1 MPNNV
6 ISGSKLCCLLSV
18 FLSSSFFASAVLAQE
33 VRTAPGIEELLNK
46 FVDNGAHQLFE
57 GTFIYLFE
65 DAVQT
70 IKVHRKTNK
79 QGIVQEEFIPLDSL
93 KQQTRRLLTNHY
105 CSLDNAWHYQFQAI
119 SSSFPFR
126 INNHY
131 QDLQKNYHFSL
142 IENVSVAGVPALGLA
157 IKARDNYRYGYELWF
172 EPETATLLKYKLIG
186 QNKNVIEQYMFTNI
200 AFVKQIKSDNA
211 GKHTSTAQTEAIKS
225 CEEKFQGLSAEFK
238 HYFKQNKIPQGY
250 TPVSFR
256 KAVISNSSSHSEH
269 TAYQFQLSDGIASVS
284 IFIEQIAEPLSEPRS
299 KQPSSKREG
308 SEQKGEAKKRVNGV
322 LKLGPVSVA
331 GKTIGNHQIT
341 VLGAI
346 PVSSAMHFLDAVK
359 RPKEEPEI

>member
-1 MPNNV
+1 MLNKAISDWNV
-6 ISGSKLCCLLSV
+6 RCLLPV
-18 FLSSSFFASAVLAQE
+18 LLSSSFFASVVLAQE
-33 VRTAPGIEELLNK
+33 AHTAPDIEKLLNK
-46 FVDNGAHQLFE
+46 FVDNGSHQLFD

-70 IKVHRKTNK
+70 IKVHRKMNK
-79 QGIVQEEFIPLDSL
+79 EGVVQEEFIPLDGL
-93 KQQTRRLLTNHY
+93 KQQTRRLLSNQY

-126 INNHY
+126 INNYY

-142 IENVSVAGVPALGLA
+142 IESTSVAGVPALGVA
-157 IKARDNYRYGYELWF
+157 IKAKDNNRYGYELWF

-186 QNKNVIEQYMFTNI
+186 QNKKVIEQYMFTNI
-200 AFVKQIKSDNA
+200 AFAKQIKSDSA
-211 GKHTSTAQTEAIKS
+211 GKNVSTAQPDAIKS

-256 KAVISNSSSHSEH
+256 KAVINNSSHSGH
-269 TAYQFQLSDGIASVS
+269 MAHQFQLSDGIASVS
-284 IFIEQIAEPLSEPRS
+284 VFIEQIADPPSES
-299 KQPSSKREG
+299 L
-308 SEQKGEAKKRVNGV
+308 SEQKRQTKKGVNGV

-346 PVSSAMHFLDAVK
+346 PVSSAVYFLDAVK
-359 RPKEEPEI
+359 NQKKIRKYD